1 MDGNIPH
8 RGVGLDRANVADLL
22 TFSRLLSA
30 PVLAWLVG
38 FRSLDTAIVVV
49 GFAWCT
55 DFLDGRFARAA
66 PRDTRLKGWDLRADA
81 WLAVGLGIGL
91 GCGGYFSWWLMAPIA
106 GLVFLGSVLLANPS
120 SVMVGIGILSAMF
133 LWAVLHNA
141 SLWWLPGVYVVALLV
156 ANWSRFWAVIM
167 PALWRSLV
175 VRAVGE
181 RGRGRGLVLDEWVD

>member
-1 MDGNIPH
+1 MDGNIRQ
-8 RGVGLDRANVADLL
+8 RGVGFDRANVADLL

-38 FRSLDTAIVVV
+38 FRSLNTAIVVV

-81 WLAVGLGIGL
+81 WMAVGLGVGL
-91 GCGGYFSWWLMAPIA
+91 GYGGYFSWWLVAPLA

-133 LWAVLHNA
+133 LWAVLDNA
-141 SLWWLPGVYVVALLV
+141 SLWWLLGVYVVVLLV
-156 ANWSRFWAVIM
+156 ANWRRFWRVIM
-167 PALWRSLV
+167 PALWRSLT

>member
-8 RGVGLDRANVADLL
+8 RGVGFDRANVADLL

-55 DFLDGRFARAA
+55 DFLDGRFARSA

-156 ANWSRFWAVIM
+156 ANWRRFWAVIM